1 MAEVQCRRL
10 AVLGRHIGF
19 VAAPAA
25 SARPRHPQSRR
36 PSSCCSSKWV
46 RAPAAGAAPQP
57 APRHGLQGLTEVERY
72 WFDTQGYVVVPGVL
86 TIVQLA
92 ACNEALDRNRAR
104 VKYTPLS
111 EDGRA

>member
-19 VAAPAA
+19 DAAPAA

-36 PSSCCSSKWV
+36 PSSCSSSN
-46 RAPAAGAAPQP
+46 RAPAAGAAQP

-86 TIVQLA
+86 TAVQLA